1 MSALSVGGDVVQ
13 APDEL
18 EERTVP
24 EIIAWATLVGVPLT
38 QLFCELARLLSP

>member
-1 MSALSVGGDVVQ
+1 MSSLRLGGNLVQ
-13 APDEL
+13 APDAL

-24 EIIAWATLVGVPLT
+24 EIIAWGAVVGVPIT